1 MVHISQCHAMITIL
15 FNISITT
22 FDTFH
27 QHNFP
32 IPQPQSMMLPIHI
45 TFQYPVKYQLY
56 ISTTTITFYNTLSN
70 TNYISLPQLSLSVD
84 MAYLHRCPSLTPI
97 YLTGPTTT
105 RQDNNIYI
113 YIMYQILL
121 YHSNRVLKAPDSL
134 FCIKVTFKG
143 FEG

>member
-1 MVHISQCHAMITIL
+1 MVYISQCHAMITIL

-45 TFQYPVKYQLY
+45 AFQYPVKYQLY
-56 ISTTTITFYNTLSN
+56 ISTTTITFYNTLSS

-84 MAYLHRCPSLTPI
+84 MAYQHRCPSITPI

-113 YIMYQILL
+113 MYQILL
-121 YHSNRVLKAPDSL
+121 YQSNRV
-134 FCIKVTFKG
+134 
-143 FEG
+143 